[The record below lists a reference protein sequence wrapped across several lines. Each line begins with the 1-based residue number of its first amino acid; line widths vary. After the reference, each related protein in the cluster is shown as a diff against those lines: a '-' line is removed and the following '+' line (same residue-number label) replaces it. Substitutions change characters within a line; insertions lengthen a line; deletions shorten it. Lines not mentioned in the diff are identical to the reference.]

1 MMFNCPILTGNYIRY
16 DLNMPKCLPKRKG
29 GAQDFYNDSP
39 LTVQGHFQAKLV
51 GELQRQALTLSFCIH
66 RPGGPEENK
75 TSYWPPKKLLARKMY
90 TKYAATE
97 VPCQFRRPSFDRT
110 S

>member
-1 MMFNCPILTGNYIRY
+1 MLVLLFVFFETQMSKILLCKIYMFSYCVLAGNYIRY

-29 GAQDFYNDSP
+29 GAKDFYNDSP

-51 GELQRQALTLSFCIH
+51 GELSHYRVTGFH
-66 RPGGPEENK
+66 
-75 TSYWPPKKLLARKMY
+75 PKLVIIIVIIGWRGYREPDL
-90 TKYAATE
+90 
-97 VPCQFRRPSFDRT
+97 QSGLW